1 MLLGCKGQ
9 FVPKI
14 VDGTKP
20 HSFRAKR
27 KDGRKW
33 KVGDTIQF
41 FENVRQP
48 NMRKIRPDGVVRGV
62 QNVVMWLEYPD
73 FKTYPSV
80 STTFHLMIDGRVL
93 KSNEIE
99 AIAIIDGFLKASDFV
114 FFFFPKETKEKWEGQ
129 LVHWT
134 DLKY

>member
-14 VDGTKP
+14 VEGVKP

-41 FENVRQP
+41 YENVRQP
-48 NMRKIRPDGVVRGV
+48 NMRKIRPDGVVKGV
-62 QNVVMWLEYPD
+62 QDVKMQ
-73 FKTYPSV
+73 
-80 STTFHLMIDGRVL
+80 
-93 KSNEIE
+93 
-99 AIAIIDGFLKASDFV
+99 IIDHLFILDIDKRRIMGGSELIIKISERDGFTNWMEFV
-114 FFFFPKETKEKWEGQ
+114 RFFIPEGKDYLIWEGQ

>member
-14 VDGTKP
+14 VDGSKP

-41 FENVRQP
+41 YENVRQP
-48 NMRKIRPDGVVRGV
+48 NMRKIRPDTVVKGV
-62 QNVVMWLEYPD
+62 QDVQMEIYNGIVYLIIENEDAEYRFEGRTFVAKKLE
-73 FKTYPSV
+73 
-80 STTFHLMIDGRVL
+80 
-93 KSNEIE
+93 EI
-99 AIAIIDGFLKASDFV
+99 AKADGFESVESFQN
-114 FFFFPKETKEKWEGQ
+114 FFFPKAKEGDTWEGQ

>member
-41 FENVRQP
+41 YENVRQP
-48 NMRKIRPDGVVRGV
+48 NMRKIRLDGVVVGV
-62 QNVVMWLEYPD
+62 QEVVMAFLHNS
-73 FKTYPSV
+73 KNKL
-80 STTFHLMIDGRVL
+80 HMIIDGRVIHADEL
-93 KSNEIE
+93 NEI
-99 AIAIIDGFLKASDFV
+99 AIKDGFCSINEFSL
-114 FFFFPKETKEKWEGQ
+114 FFFPNQSDKKWQGQ

>member
-33 KVGDTIQF
+33 KVGDSIQF
-41 FENVRQP
+41 YENVRQP
-48 NMRKIRPDGVVRGV
+48 NMRKIRPDGVVKGV
-62 QNVVMWLEYPD
+62 QDAKMVYLPEAEY
-73 FKTYPSV
+73 KL
-80 STTFHLMIDGRVL
+80 HILLNGRAVFDP
-93 KSNEIE
+93 EIE
-99 AIAIIDGFLKASDFV
+99 EILQRDGFNDLNGFIA
-114 FFFFPKETKEKWEGQ
+114 FFFPKKNVNVWEGQ
-129 LVHWT
+129 LIHWT

>member
-14 VDGTKP
+14 VEGVKP

-41 FENVRQP
+41 YENVRQP
-48 NMRKIRPDGVVRGV
+48 NMRKIRPDAVVKGV
-62 QNVVMWLEYPD
+62 QEVVMVLRIDESIDKFELYLFVD
-73 FKTYPSV
+73 RRNIKGSERY
-80 STTFHLMIDGRVL
+80 HMIE
-93 KSNEIE
+93 N
-99 AIAIIDGFLKASDFV
+99 DGFDEFMGFV
-114 FFFFPKETKEKWEGQ
+114 SFFFPKLKTGIWRGQ

>member
-9 FVPKI
+9 FVHKI
-14 VDGTKP
+14 VEGTKP
-20 HSFRAKR
+20 HSFRANR

-41 FENVRQP
+41 YENVRQP
-48 NMRKIRPDGVVRGV
+48 DMRKIRPDAVVKGV
-62 QNVVMWLEYPD
+62 QDV
-73 FKTYPSV
+73 K
-80 STTFHLMIDGRVL
+80 MILRIN
-93 KSNEIE
+93 KSIDQYNFYLFIDRKNRKGFARHQIMEK
-99 AIAIIDGFLKASDFV
+99 DGFEEVIQFIR
-114 FFFFPKETKEKWEGQ
+114 FFFPKEKFNKSGTWEGQ